1 MNLMKDQ
8 EIIELI
14 RQGKNEKPVKVLYK
28 EFPKVKSLILK
39 SGGTA
44 EMAEEI
50 FNDSLVLLLEK
61 VYQPKFELT
70 SKLSTYLYGIN
81 RFLLKNELR
90 KQNKNNHDLEW
101 SDTLIISEEDL
112 GYDFEK
118 EQQLTL
124 MEQILE
130 QISEKC
136 KEILRMFYFQK
147 ENMESIAA
155 RLDFSSVNSAKTQ
168 KYKCIEK
175 ASKMATEMQS
185 NSNH

>member
-1 MNLMKDQ
+1 MTDDK
-8 EIIELI
+8 IIALI

-28 EFPKVKSLILK
+28 EFPKVKALILK
-39 SGGTA
+39 SGGSSQ
-44 EMAEEI
+44 MAEEI
-50 FNDSLVLLLEK
+50 FNDSLVLMIEK
-61 VYQPKFELT
+61 VFHPDFQLT
-70 SKLSTYLYGIN
+70 SKLTTYLYGIN

-101 SDTLIISEEDL
+101 SDTLIISDEDL

-118 EQQLTL
+118 EKQLTL

-147 ENMESIAA
+147 QNMESIAS

-175 ASKMATEMQS
+175 ASKMATEMLS

>member
-1 MNLMKDQ
+1 MTDDK
-8 EIIELI
+8 IIALI
-14 RQGKNEKPVKVLYK
+14 RQGKNEKPVKALYK
-28 EFPKVKSLILK
+28 EFPKVKVLILK
-39 SGGTA
+39 SGGTI

-50 FNDSLVLLLEK
+50 FNDSLVLLIEK
-61 VYQPKFELT
+61 VYQPSFQLT
-70 SKLSTYLYGIN
+70 SKLTTYLYGIN

-90 KQNKNNHDLEW
+90 KQNKPNYDLEW
-101 SDTLIISEEDL
+101 SDTLIISDEDL

-118 EQQLTL
+118 EKQLTL

-147 ENMESIAA
+147 QNMESIAA
-155 RLDFSSVNSAKTQ
+155 RLNFSSVNSAKTQ

-175 ASKMATEMQS
+175 ASKMADKMLS
-185 NSNH
+185 NSNL